1 MSNLRIIYDNA
12 ADRAAL
18 TASTTAGTLGV
29 ANLQNNR
36 KGRPWRATGTTARL
50 GATWAAPERIG
61 GVFLPFCNLSPTA
74 TMRVRASNELS
85 TSNLLP
91 YSDNYTAGTGWLYA
105 NVLLTPYAAAAPEG
119 SVLAAKLVET
129 SVTGLHEVYKTF
141 NSVANRVTTA
151 SIFVKAGERNKVRL
165 GQVTGGFLLGASAIF
180 DLVAGT
186 VSPVSHYGDYTGAT
200 ARITSVGDGWFRCSI
215 TLTTKAV
222 ATWYLA
228 LDLVTGTNTVGYV
241 GDGVS
246 GVYFTHA
253 QLEVGELTSYFPSVT
268 NFTGRNSIATFIG
281 SNGQVQTAAAS
292 VARMQYNPL
301 NLAIP
306 PVLLLE
312 PAATNLLQYSE
323 GTVAQSGGGNV
334 ANAAVTIPGFAN
346 SIQFGDNSM
355 ARYSYRS
362 SNVVGT
368 AIGSTYT
375 LSVFVMM
382 DDGAAP
388 VVTNTISGDFL
399 FVWEGNS
406 VAGGMIQSLG
416 NGLYRCSV
424 RVVATL
430 AASGNNGIVK
440 YTTHSARGFRITG
453 LQLQLGHYA
462 DSYIPTT
469 SNVATRS
476 ADSAPSFPSVR
487 PAGYID
493 TWQSYDYDSGML
505 PACPA
510 AAAAVDGFTAL
521 QAASAYGNGG
531 GAYARHWLHAQT
543 MALGLAIDIKDPA
556 NLQGYV
562 EAGRLVAGD
571 YWSPANNPDYGAAVT
586 IMDASTHARTDAGDL
601 WTDIGTRAR
610 KMPLQL
616 SSLPAADRTALF
628 GIMRRNGM
636 SGAMLVSLFPE
647 SADLELERDHS
658 IFGRLSSVS
667 AMSIPYYEN
676 YSMPLEIEEL

>member
-1 MSNLRIIYDNA
+1 MANLRIISDNA
-12 ADRAAL
+12 ADRATL
-18 TASTTAGTLGV
+18 SASTTAGALGV
-29 ANLQNNR
+29 ANLQNKR
-36 KGRPWRATGTTARL
+36 KGLLWRATGTTARL
-50 GATWAAPERIG
+50 GATWATPERIG
-61 GVFLPFCNLSPTA
+61 GVVLPFCNLSPTA
-74 TMRVRASNELS
+74 AMRVRVSNELS
-85 TSNLLP
+85 TSNLLG
-91 YSDNYTAGTGWLYA
+91 YSDNYTTGTGWLYS
-105 NVLLTPYAAAAPEG
+105 NVLITPYAAAAPEG
-119 SVLAAKLVET
+119 SMLAAKLVEA
-129 SVTGLHEVYKTF
+129 SATGLHEMSKSF
-141 NSVANRVTTA
+141 NSVANRITTV

-186 VSPVSHYGDYTGAT
+186 VGAVSHYGGYTGAT
-200 ARITSVGDGWFRCSI
+200 ARITSTGDGWFRCSI

-228 LDLVTGTNTVGYV
+228 LDLVAGTNTVEYA

-246 GVYFTHA
+246 GAYFTHA
-253 QLEVGELTSYFPSVT
+253 QLEVGELTSYFPSAT
-268 NFTGRNSIATFIG
+268 SFTGRNSIATFIG
-281 SNGQVQTAAAS
+281 SNGQVQTAAAN

-301 NLAIP
+301 NLALP
-306 PVLLLE
+306 PILLLE

-346 SIQFGDNSM
+346 SIQFGDNSV

-362 SNVVGT
+362 SNVLGT

-382 DDGAAP
+382 DDGTAP
-388 VVTNTISGDFL
+388 VVANTISGDFL
-399 FVWEGNS
+399 FVWEGGT
-406 VAGGMIQSLG
+406 VVGGMIQSFG

-476 ADSAPSFPSVR
+476 GDAAPSFPGVR
-487 PAGYID
+487 PPGYID
-493 TWQSYDYDSGML
+493 TWQSYNYDSSML

-510 AAAAVDGFTAL
+510 AAAVIDGFTPL
-521 QAASAYGNGG
+521 QAASAYSNGG
-531 GAYARHWLHAQT
+531 GAYARHWLPVPVP
-543 MALGLAIDIKDPA
+543 ALGLAIDIKDPA

-571 YWSPANNPDYGAAVT
+571 YWSPANNPDYGASVT

-601 WTDIGTRAR
+601 WTDVGTRAR

-616 SSLPAADRTALF
+616 STLPAADRTALF
-628 GIMRRNGM
+628 GIVRRNGM

-647 SADLELERDHS
+647 STDLELERDHT

-667 AMSIPYYEN
+667 AMSIPYFDL